1 VAIGHA
7 AEEELSKAMDSA
19 GPVECVKKV
28 AIIVNPRDNVA
39 TARVPLSKG
48 TSLTKDGRVMEI
60 RDDIPFGHKFAL
72 RDIHGGEFVVKFGDP
87 IGRAQRDLAPGEWV
101 HIHNLESCRG
111 RGSQAEPLSS
121 PASPEGRGVER
132 EASPPSVA
140 HTARATPG
148 VRGPEA
154 GEDMKFL
161 GFRRPDGS
169 VGVRNYLVILPSVAC
184 AGHVADLIANELA
197 QSAGP
202 GAVIA
207 IGNRHG
213 CSQLGIDRDQTFRTL
228 VGTAVNANVGA
239 ALIVGL
245 GCETISAEEIAQ
257 EVSRTGKP
265 VGTVG
270 IQELGG
276 TQRTVERGV
285 EIAQAMLRGI
295 FSLQREPVDIAEL
308 ILGTEC
314 GGSDTSSGFSAN
326 PAVGYA
332 SDLLIRQGGTVVL
345 SETTEF
351 IGAEHL
357 LWKRAAS
364 EGLGDRIVAMARRV
378 EQSAIDLGVDLLG
391 ANPSPGNIAGG
402 ITTIEEK
409 SLGCIYKSG
418 TAPVNEAFAYGE
430 RVRGRGLVI
439 MDTPGN
445 DVVSITGMAAGGVHL
460 VVFTTGRGTPAGAP
474 IVPVVKVATNSGL
487 YARMGDNLD
496 INAGTIIDGQETI
509 ENVGRRIFERVV
521 AVASGEQTKAERWG
535 HREFSIGRIAPT
547 F

>member
-1 VAIGHA
+1 
-7 AEEELSKAMDSA
+7 MDLV
-19 GPVECVKKV
+19 GPVQCVDEV

-39 TARVPLSKG
+39 TVRVPLSKG
-48 TSLTKDGRVMEI
+48 ISLTKDGRVIEI
-60 RDDIPFGHKFAL
+60 KDDIPFGHKFAL
-72 RDIHGGEFVVKFGDP
+72 RDIHKGEFVIKFGDP
-87 IGRAQRDLAPGEWV
+87 IGRAQRNLAPGEWV
-101 HIHNLESCRG
+101 HIHNLGSCRG
-111 RGSQAEPLSS
+111 RGSQAEPATQTTS
-121 PASPEGRGVER
+121 PGGMVVRE
-132 EASPPSVA
+132 EASSSSAPQPV
-140 HTARATPG
+140 RATPG
-148 VRGPEA
+148 TGGATTGGDV
-154 GEDMKFL
+154 KFL

-169 VGVRNYLVILPSVAC
+169 AGVRNYLIIIPSVVC
-184 AGHVADLIANELA
+184 AGHVADLIASELA

-202 GAVIA
+202 GTVIA

-213 CSQLGIDRDQTFRTL
+213 CSQLGMDRDQTFRTL
-228 VGTAVNANVGA
+228 VGTAVNPNVGA

-245 GCETISAEEIAQ
+245 GCETISAEEIAH
-257 EVSRTGKP
+257 EVSRAGTP
-265 VGTVG
+265 VEAVG

-285 EIAQAMLRGI
+285 EIAQVMLKGI
-295 FSLQREPVDIAEL
+295 SSLQREPADIAEL

-332 SDLLIRQGGTVVL
+332 ADLLVQQGGTVVL

-357 LWKRAAS
+357 LWRRAATA
-364 EGLGDRIVAMARRV
+364 GLGDRIVAMAKRV

-418 TAPVNEAFAYGE
+418 TAPINGVFAYGE
-430 RVRGRGLVI
+430 RVCERGLVI

-474 IVPVVKVATNSGL
+474 IVPVIKVATNSGL
-487 YARMGDNLD
+487 YTRMEDNLD
-496 INAGTIIDGQETI
+496 INAGTIIAGQETI
-509 ENVGRRIFERVV
+509 EEVGRRIFDTIV

>member
-1 VAIGHA
+1 M
-7 AEEELSKAMDSA
+7 SKAMDSA
-19 GPVECVKKV
+19 GPVGCVKKV

-39 TARVPLSKG
+39 TVRVPLSKG

-72 RDIHGGEFVVKFGDP
+72 RDIHGGDFVVKFGDP

-121 PASPEGRGVER
+121 TASSLGGAAEQGT
-132 EASPPSVA
+132 SPPAPRVA
-140 HTARATPG
+140 RPTPG
-148 VRGPEA
+148 ARGAEA
-154 GEDMKFL
+154 GEDLRFL

-169 VGVRNYLVILPSVAC
+169 VGVRNYLVILPSVVC

-245 GCETISAEEIAQ
+245 GCETISSEEIAH
-257 EVSRTGKP
+257 EVSKTGKP
-265 VGTVG
+265 VEAVG
-270 IQELGG
+270 IQEMGG
-276 TQRTVERGV
+276 THKTVERGV
-285 EIAQAMLRGI
+285 EMAQAMLRGI
-295 FSLQREPVDIAEL
+295 SSLQREPVDIAEL

-418 TAPVNEAFAYGE
+418 TAPVNEVFAYGE

-509 ENVGRRIFERVV
+509 EDVGRRIFERVV

>member
-1 VAIGHA
+1 LEQH
-7 AEEELSKAMDSA
+7 
-19 GPVECVKKV
+19 VEQV

-39 TARVPLSKG
+39 TVRVPLSRG
-48 TSLTKDGRVMEI
+48 ISLRKDGRVIEI
-60 RDDIPFGHKFAL
+60 REDIPFGHKFAL
-72 RDIHGGEFVVKFGDP
+72 RDIREGEFVVKFGDP
-87 IGRAQRDLAPGEWV
+87 IGRAGRDIAPGEWV
-101 HIHNLESCRG
+101 HVHNLESCRG
-111 RGSQAEPLSS
+111 RGSQADSSS
-121 PASPEGRGVER
+121 PTASPRQRAVNRATWIETG
-132 EASPPSVA
+132 EANRPSMA
-140 HTARATPG
+140 HTARSALG
-148 VRGPEA
+148 AMRVDA
-154 GEDMKFL
+154 GGDLRFL

-169 VGVRNYLVILPSVAC
+169 VGVRNHLIILPSVVC
-184 AGHVADLIANELA
+184 AGHVADLIASELSR
-197 QSAGP
+197 SAGTG
-202 GAVIA
+202 GAIA

-213 CSQLGIDRDQTFRTL
+213 CSQLGMDREQTFRTL
-228 VGTAVNANVGA
+228 VGTAASPNVGA

-245 GCETISAEEIAQ
+245 GCETISSQEIAAQ
-257 EVSRTGKP
+257 VSSTGKP
-265 VGTVG
+265 VEAIT
-270 IQELGG
+270 IQEMGG
-276 TQRTVERGV
+276 TRGAVERGV
-285 EIAQAMLRGI
+285 EVAEAMLRKI
-295 FSLQREPVDIAEL
+295 SSLQREPVDIAEL

-314 GGSDTSSGFSAN
+314 GGSDTCSGFSAN

-332 SDLLIRQGGTVVL
+332 SDLLIQHGGTVVL

-357 LWKRAAS
+357 LWRRAVND
-364 EGLGDRIVAMARRV
+364 ELGDRIVATAGRV

-418 TAPVNEAFAYGE
+418 TAPVNGVFAYGE

-474 IVPVVKVATNSGL
+474 IVPVIKVATNSGL
-487 YARMGDNLD
+487 FARMEENLD

-509 ENVGRRIFERVV
+509 EDVGRRIFETVV
-521 AVASGEQTKAERWG
+521 AGASGEQTKAERWG
-535 HREFSIGRIAPT
+535 HREYSIGRIAPT